1 MGKVPKVTLMVQC
14 KVDGIWKKLLAP
26 MSANGR
32 PKNIQGASFYLRYR
46 RKGRDTWEAVEGGP
60 DAAMAAKKRREISFD
75 AEAMGIDI
83 PELRK
88 DANADRLTWE
98 QAVNLYFSDEVPEEG
113 QLPEWNAATEKWSR
127 KTCTAYRRSLRLFR
141 DAHKKT
147 HLQEISRTDLLNLK
161 VHLRKARDR
170 WGKIINERTQHNY
183 FSNVVSFLN
192 AFRLSGLVKYAEFPE
207 YEPKKVTIYSEE
219 QLVRWLEA
227 AELDEQD
234 VVIYYVGSGFRN
246 GEGAHS
252 EYADVNFE
260 LKEMEV
266 FSKPEYRYET
276 KDGEH
281 RIVTLSDEVI
291 KMLRARRERQPKSKL
306 VFPNSKGNPDTHML
320 RIIKRVALRAGLN
333 CGRCVSKTG
342 LPCKDHPVC
351 KQWILHKFRATWA
364 CLRERNGMS
373 PYTLMTFLGHSD
385 LETTMKYLTAADRQ
399 SEKTRKQVN
408 DSDSFLGAIK
418 SKSAV
423 AGA

>member
-1 MGKVPKVTLMVQC
+1 
-14 KVDGIWKKLLAP
+14 
-26 MSANGR
+26 
-32 PKNIQGASFYLRYR
+32 
-46 RKGRDTWEAVEGGP
+46 
-60 DAAMAAKKRREISFD
+60 MAAKKRRELSFQ
-75 AEAMGIDI
+75 AEAAGIDI
-83 PELRK
+83 PELQ
-88 DANADRLTWE
+88 AEAITGRLTWE
-98 QAVNLYFSDEVPEEG
+98 QAVSLYFSDEVPEEG
-113 QLPEWNAATEKWSR
+113 ELPEWNAATEKWSH
-127 KTCTAYRRSLRLFR
+127 KTCSAYRRSLRLFR
-141 DAHKKT
+141 EAHKKT
-147 HLQEISRTDLLNLK
+147 HLQDISRTDLLNLK
-161 VHLRKARDR
+161 VHLRKTRDR
-170 WGKIINERTQHNY
+170 WGKIISERTQHNY

-227 AELDEQD
+227 ADLDERD

-281 RIVTLSDEVI
+281 RIVTLSDEVVE
-291 KMLRARRERQPKSKL
+291 MLRARRERHSKGRL
-306 VFPNSKGNPDTHML
+306 IFPNSQGNPDSHLL

-342 LPCKDHPVC
+342 LSCKDHPVC

-364 CLRERNGMS
+364 CLRERSGMS

-399 SEKTRKQVN
+399 SHKTRKQVN
-408 DSDSFLGAIK
+408 DADSFLRP
-418 SKSAV
+418 
-423 AGA
+423 